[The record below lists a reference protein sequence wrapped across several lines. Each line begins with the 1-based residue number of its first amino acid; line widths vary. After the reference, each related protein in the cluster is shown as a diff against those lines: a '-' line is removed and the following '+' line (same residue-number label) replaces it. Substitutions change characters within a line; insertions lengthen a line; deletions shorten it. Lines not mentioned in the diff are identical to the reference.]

1 MAVVTLRGQAVGLS
15 PPESKTKK
23 VVPCRNF
30 DTHIADLQQID
41 PTSSTAVIRPP
52 DGGRILQCRL
62 LNESVPGMR
71 QRTLS
76 VPDELNEWLNELLA
90 KAGEIVKR
98 VEQRRLVHQWSVLQ
112 WPSRLLSTFAHA
124 AQ

>member
-1 MAVVTLRGQAVGLS
+1 M
-15 PPESKTKK
+15 PEL
-23 VVPCRNF
+23 

-41 PTSSTAVIRPP
+41 PTSSTAVI
-52 DGGRILQCRL
+52 DLLTAVTSFNADL

-76 VPDELNEWLNELLA
+76 VPDELKEWLNELLA
-90 KAGEIVKR
+90 KVREIVNESSN
-98 VEQRRLVHQWSVLQ
+98 VASFTVTVGA
-112 WPSRLLSTFAHA
+112 PMAVTVAVTFAHV

>member
-1 MAVVTLRGQAVGLS
+1 M
-15 PPESKTKK
+15 PEL
-23 VVPCRNF
+23 

-41 PTSSTAVIRPP
+41 PTSSTAVI
-52 DGGRILQCRL
+52 DLLTAVASFNADL

-76 VPDELNEWLNELLA
+76 VPDELKEWLNELLA
-90 KAGEIVKR
+90 KAREIVNESSN
-98 VEQRRLVHQWSVLQ
+98 VASFTVTVGA
-112 WPSRLLSTFAHA
+112 PMAVTVAVTFAHA